1 MRIVVIGAGYAGIA
15 CLARLSAA
23 APGAER
29 HLVSPDPWHL
39 QRTRLHE
46 AVRRPLRAV
55 REPLTGLAR
64 RWNFENHRGCVEL
77 DTRSLRR
84 WQRTGE
90 VAVGGRSLAFDYLV
104 LATGLPGPRPAGRS
118 RRTMGLD
125 EVARGAGRDRLR
137 RLARDG
143 AGPLWIVGAGA
154 SGLQFACE
162 LAAAGAREVA
172 IVDAADELLPGE
184 SGGLRRYVGSRL
196 ADAGIELRLGA
207 FYDGFDRGR
216 IRLRAAGSR
225 EVTRHP
231 ARGVLLCTG
240 PGSQR
245 LRAAAD
251 GRLIIDDAPCPRIFA
266 AGDCASWA
274 GEGFDA
280 ATAQAAIRKGRQAA
294 DNVGRSLQGR
304 PLADYDAQ
312 RLGFF
317 VSLGPKDAAGWA
329 LAEGALITGPA
340 AVAAREAIEA
350 RWAVLLQGVDTFGAF

>member
-1 MRIVVIGAGYAGIA
+1 MRIVVIGAGYGGIA

-29 HLVSPDPWHL
+29 HLVAPDPWHL

-46 AVRRPLRAV
+46 TVRKPLKAV
-55 REPLTGLAR
+55 REPLAGLAR
-64 RWNFENHRGCVEL
+64 RWNFVNHRGRVEL
-77 DTRSLRR
+77 DARSLRR
-84 WQRTGE
+84 WRRTGE
-90 VAVGGRSLAFDYLV
+90 VAIGGRRLAFDYLV

-118 RRTMGLD
+118 LRTIGVD
-125 EVARGAGRDRLR
+125 EVALGPGRDRLT
-137 RLARDG
+137 RLARDPG
-143 AGPLWIVGAGA
+143 GPLWVVGAGA

-162 LAAAGAREVA
+162 LAAAGARDVA
-172 IVDAADELLPGE
+172 VVDAADELLPGE
-184 SGGLRRYVGSRL
+184 SGGLRRYVRSRL
-196 ADAGIELRLGA
+196 TDAGIELRLGT
-207 FYDGFDRGR
+207 FYDGFGRGR
-216 IRLRAAGSR
+216 VRLRAAGGGDPK
-225 EVTRHP
+225 HYP

-240 PGSQR
+240 PARKR

-251 GRLIIDDAPCPRIFA
+251 GRLMIDGEPSARIFA

-274 GEGFDA
+274 GAGFDA

-294 DNVGRSLQGR
+294 DNVGRSLRGR

-317 VSLGPKDAAGWA
+317 ISLGPKDAAGWA
-329 LAEGALITGPA
+329 LAEGAVITGPA